1 MLQRRFYT
9 GSISTRRTTSTP
21 LQSNDHRRHDNGQ
34 MSTRVAWTLC
44 LAVVIVSQEDRSLLW
59 LSFFLANFGDKII
72 NVLSSGGVS
81 DIPLFLHSD
90 HWYSKV
96 GLILIVKLSSGR
108 CGSAS
113 VHVLSGH

>member
-9 GSISTRRTTSTP
+9 VLSLHEERRAHRCSPTTTDDTIMANLHCS
-21 LQSNDHRRHDNGQ
+21 
-34 MSTRVAWTLC
+34 AWTLC

-81 DIPLFLHSD
+81 DIPLFLYSD

-96 GLILIVKLSSGR
+96 GLILIV
-108 CGSAS
+108 
-113 VHVLSGH
+113 